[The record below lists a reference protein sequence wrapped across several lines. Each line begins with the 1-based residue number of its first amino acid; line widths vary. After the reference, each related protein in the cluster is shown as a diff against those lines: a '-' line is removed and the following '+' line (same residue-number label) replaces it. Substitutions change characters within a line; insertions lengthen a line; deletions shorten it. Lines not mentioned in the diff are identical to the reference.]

1 MLTYGGIECEAGRG
15 VGGCEG
21 LEAEGDGGVRGGGS
35 TGHHQLRP
43 LQITVE
49 PDELITSAQLPGL
62 CNNKSKDL
70 LSNVH
75 AGS

>member
-1 MLTYGGIECEAGRG
+1 MLLTILLESYLLLIIAVG
-15 VGGCEG
+15 VGR
-21 LEAEGDGGVRGGGS
+21 AEGDGGVRGGGS
-35 TGHHQLRP
+35 AGHHQLRP
-43 LQITVE
+43 LEITVE